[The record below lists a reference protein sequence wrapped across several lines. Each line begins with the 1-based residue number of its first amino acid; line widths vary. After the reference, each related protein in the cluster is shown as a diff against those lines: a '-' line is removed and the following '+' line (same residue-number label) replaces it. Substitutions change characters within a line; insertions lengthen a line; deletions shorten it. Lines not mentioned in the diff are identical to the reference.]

1 MNIIATITVIER
13 NAEGGHIWLA
23 GQFMTSS
30 LPILKKNHS
39 GGDRV
44 VLELVTLF
52 PHFLGSQYPPVAFLF
67 GGNSA
72 LNKFN
77 QPNNSDCESAHHCDW
92 GEKPP
97 VSRDPREE

>member
-1 MNIIATITVIER
+1 MNIITTIAAIER
-13 NAEGGHIWLA
+13 NAKGGHIWLA
-23 GQFMTSS
+23 GQLLTSS

-52 PHFLGSQYPPVAFLF
+52 PNLQGSQYPPVAFLF

-72 LNKFN
+72 LNTFN
-77 QPNNSDCESAHHCDW
+77 QPTNSDCESAHHCDW
-92 GEKPP
+92 EKT
-97 VSRDPREE
+97 SSFSCDPREE